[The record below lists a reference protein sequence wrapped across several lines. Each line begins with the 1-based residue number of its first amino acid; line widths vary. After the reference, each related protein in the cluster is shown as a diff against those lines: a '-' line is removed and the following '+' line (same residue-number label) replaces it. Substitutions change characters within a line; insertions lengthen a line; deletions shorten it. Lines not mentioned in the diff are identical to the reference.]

1 MKNVSFPNKWL
12 IASAFAASFLYNQ
25 VAVSYEEE
33 NMAVDDAAPV
43 VDDMPVDDVGT
54 PEDILADEPVAQ
66 EAKAQLPKETVTQ
79 KKARAAKK
87 PAKKE
92 VKKEVATA
100 PETKEATPAT
110 TTVAA
115 TTTDTTAAASTTAS
129 AEAAPAET
137 TSTPAASDK
146 IISDGSPI
154 TIEKLG
160 VAIAPPVGWEV
171 LQNEM
176 GMSLVLREQGP
187 AEEPEMKPGEEKITF
202 KRNITVVAMHETSPI
217 DENEAANIK
226 EKLNEQFGKQTGI
239 ENFQVLEHKF
249 FDYKGKNDGMVIYS
263 AFVMNSIPM
272 AQMHVLIAGQNNR
285 FLLTYTDLASEF
297 EANQEAY
304 NKAWNTMSTIAVIG
318 NAPVRYENLK
328 VYGAVAAGVAFLI
341 GLLLFYRRRRA
352 IAQYQS
358 EDVHG
363 EPSVSGGENSSVSS
377 LWSLDGGA
385 MSDMAPISA
394 VSQISDVGQF
404 NFGEDKEDFNNG
416 IDFSDV
422 TPLSN
427 VSNIR

>member
-12 IASAFAASFLYNQ
+12 VATAFAASFLYNQ

-33 NMAVDDAAPV
+33 NMAVDDSAPV
-43 VDDMPVDDVGT
+43 VDDMPVEDVGT
-54 PEDILADEPVAQ
+54 PEDILADEPAAP
-66 EAKAQLPKETVTQ
+66 EAKALPKETVAQ

-87 PAKKE
+87 PVKKE
-92 VKKEVATA
+92 VKKEVVS
-100 PETKEATPAT
+100 ETQETTPAT
-110 TTVAA
+110 TTVAQ
-115 TTTDTTAAASTTAS
+115 TTETTAAATTT
-129 AEAAPAET
+129 ETAPV
-137 TSTPAASDK
+137 ASDR

-160 VAIAPPVGWEV
+160 VTIAPPAGWEV

-187 AEEPEMKPGEEKITF
+187 AEEPALKPGEEKITF
-202 KRNITVVAMHETSPI
+202 KRNITVVAMHETAPI
-217 DENEAANIK
+217 DENEAAIVK

-249 FDYKGKNDGMVIYS
+249 FDYKGKNDGMVIYT

-272 AQMHVLIAGQNNR
+272 AQMHVLVAGQNNR
-285 FLLTYTDLASEF
+285 FLMTYTDLASEF

-304 NKAWNTMSTIAVIG
+304 NKAWGTMSTIQVIG
-318 NAPVRYENLK
+318 NAPVRYEDLK
-328 VYGAVAAGVAFLI
+328 LYGAIAAGVAFFV

-352 IAQYQS
+352 IAKYQS
-358 EDVHG
+358 EDIHS
-363 EPSVSGGENSSVSS
+363 EPSISGDETSSVSS

-422 TPLSN
+422 QPLSN